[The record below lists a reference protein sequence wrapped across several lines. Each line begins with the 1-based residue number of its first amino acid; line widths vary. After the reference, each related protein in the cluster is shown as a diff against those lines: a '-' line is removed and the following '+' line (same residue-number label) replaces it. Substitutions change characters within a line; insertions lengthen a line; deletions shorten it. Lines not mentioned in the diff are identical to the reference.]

1 MIDTNE
7 TMNKRTQIQAMI
19 DQVVDIAGDAGLDQ
33 VTEAVN
39 GVLAKLGADVQR
51 LTAVDRD
58 TAALSGISLSEL
70 AVQRA
75 RERSIESAW
84 ATLTP
89 DEAMALRMLDGSR
102 ADPRTVVAAK
112 KSAERELVALS
123 FVDRA
128 ALSKRFGGDVV
139 AMSIAAKNE
148 NLL

>member
-1 MIDTNE
+1 MINSNE
-7 TMNKRTQIQAMI
+7 TMAKRTQIQAMI
-19 DQVVDIAGDAGLDQ
+19 DQVVEIAAEAGLDQ

-51 LTAVDRD
+51 LTALDRD
-58 TAALSGISLSEL
+58 VAAPSGISLPEL

-75 RERSIESAW
+75 RERSIEQAW
-84 ATLTP
+84 AALTP
-89 DEAMALRMLDGSR
+89 DEAMALRMLDGSQ
-102 ADPRTVVAAK
+102 ADPRTIVAAK
-112 KSAERELVALS
+112 KSAERDLVALS
-123 FVDRA
+123 YADRA

>member
-1 MIDTNE
+1 MIDSNE
-7 TMNKRTQIQAMI
+7 TMAKRTQIQAMI
-19 DQVVDIAGDAGLDQ
+19 DQVVEIAGDAGLDRL
-33 VTEAVN
+33 TEVVN
-39 GVLAKLGADVQR
+39 GVLAQLGADVQR

-58 TAALSGISLSEL
+58 VAALSGISLAEL

-75 RERSIESAW
+75 RERSIADAW
-84 ATLTP
+84 AALSP

-102 ADPRTVVAAK
+102 ADPRTIVAAK

-123 FVDRA
+123 YADRA
-128 ALSKRFGGDVV
+128 SLSKRFGGDVV